1 MESSQEKSLPA
12 SERKLQKTREDG
24 QGARSRDLS
33 HLAILGVGAACLL
46 LLAPELMNRMQ
57 LAMSQQ
63 LAFNSATVM
72 SPGHMITR
80 LQDMVVIG
88 VVASTVFAV
97 LTGGAALISAIGA
110 GGWIFSAKPITPQFN
125 RLNPISGFTNL
136 FSKQQMA
143 NVAKMV
149 LMSAILT
156 FVAWNYLGNSI
167 EQVAM
172 LVLQPSPLAI
182 RQVGDWLTSGMSLL
196 LLVVF
201 LAALIDV
208 PLQAY
213 FFKARLKMSHEEV
226 KQEHK
231 ESDGNPHTK
240 GRIRQRQREVA
251 DRASV
256 SAVPK
261 ADFVV
266 MNPTHYAVALKYDE
280 KTMSAPQ
287 VVSRGTDLTA
297 MRIRDLAKEHGVP
310 VLQSP
315 MLARALYAHA
325 ELDQAIPATLY
336 TAVAQVLA
344 YVYRLKAA
352 LRGEGRMPDSLVDPY
367 VPPELDP
374 LNGTTVQGAPV

>member
-12 SERKLQKTREDG
+12 SERKLQKTRADG

-33 HLAILGVGAACLL
+33 HLAILGAGAACLL
-46 LLAPELMNRMQ
+46 LLAPELINRMQ

-88 VVASTVFAV
+88 VIASAVFAL
-97 LTGGAALISAIGA
+97 LTGGAALVSAIGA

-125 RLNPISGFTNL
+125 RLNPISGFVNL

-149 LMSAILT
+149 LLSAILT

-182 RQVGDWLTSGMSLL
+182 RHVADWLTSGMSLL

-201 LAALIDV
+201 MAALIDV

-261 ADFVV
+261 SDFVV

-374 LNGTTVQGAPV
+374 LNRTTVQGEQA

>member
-1 MESSQEKSLPA
+1 MASL
-12 SERKLQKTREDG
+12 
-24 QGARSRDLS
+24 
-33 HLAILGVGAACLL
+33 
-46 LLAPELMNRMQ
+46 Q

-63 LAFNSATVM
+63 LAFDASTVM
-72 SPGHMITR
+72 APGHMLSR
-80 LQDMVVIG
+80 LQDMVVVGLI
-88 VVASTVFAV
+88 ASVVFAL
-97 LTGGAALISAIGA
+97 LTGGAALISAVGA
-110 GGWIFSAKPITPQFN
+110 GGWIFSSKPITPQFS
-125 RLNPISGFTNL
+125 RLNPISGISNL

-149 LMSAILT
+149 LMTGILSY
-156 FVAWNYLGNSI
+156 VAWKFMGNSV

-172 LVLQPSPLAI
+172 LVLQPSPLAL
-182 RQVGDWLTSGMSLL
+182 RHVADWLISGMSLL

-201 LAALIDV
+201 LAAVVDV

-213 FFKARLKMSHEEV
+213 FFKDQLKMSHEEV

-231 ESDGNPHTK
+231 ESDGDPHTK

-256 SAVPK
+256 AAVPK

-287 VVSRGTDLTA
+287 VISRGTDLIA
-297 MRIRDLAKEHGVP
+297 MSIRDIAKKHNVP

-325 ELDQAIPATLY
+325 ELDQAIPAKLY

-352 LRGEGRMPDSLVDPY
+352 MRGEGRMPDSVPDPY

-374 LNGTTVQGAPV
+374 LNRTPVQGASV

>member
-12 SERKLQKTREDG
+12 TERKLQKTREDG

-33 HLAILGVGAACLL
+33 HLAILGAGAGCLMVWT
-46 LLAPELMNRMQ
+46 PELMEHMQ
-57 LAMSQQ
+57 RAMGQQ
-63 LAFNSATVM
+63 LSFDAATVM
-72 SPGHMITR
+72 ATGSMLSR
-80 LQDMVVIG
+80 LQDMVLVG
-88 VVASTVFAV
+88 LVASLVFAV
-97 LTGGAALISAIGA
+97 LTGGAALLSAIGA
-110 GGWIFSAKPITPQFN
+110 GGWIFSAKPITPQFS
-125 RLNPISGFTNL
+125 RLNPISGAANL

-149 LMSAILT
+149 LMTAILS
-156 FVAWNYLGNSI
+156 FVAWNFMGNSI
-167 EQVAM
+167 DRVAR
-172 LVLQPSPLAI
+172 LVLQPSPLAL
-182 RQVGDWLTSGMSLL
+182 RDVAQWLISGTSLL

-201 LAALIDV
+201 LAAVIDV

-213 FFKARLKMSHEEV
+213 FFKSRLKMSHEEV

-240 GRIRQRQREVA
+240 GRIRQRQREMA

-256 SAVPK
+256 GAVSK

-280 KTMSAPQ
+280 QTMSAPQ
-287 VVSRGTDLTA
+287 VIARGTDLIA
-297 MRIRDLAKEHGVP
+297 LKIRDLAGTHGVP

-352 LRGEGRMPDSLVDPY
+352 LRGEGKMPDALVQPH

-374 LNGTTVQGAPV
+374 LNRVAPQGTAV

>member
-12 SERKLQKTREDG
+12 SERKLQKSREDG

-33 HLAILGVGAACLL
+33 HLAILGAGAACLL
-46 LLAPELMNRMQ
+46 GLAPQLMASLQ

-63 LAFNSATVM
+63 LAFDASTVM
-72 SPGHMITR
+72 APGHMLSR
-80 LQDMVVIG
+80 LQDMVVVGLI
-88 VVASTVFAV
+88 ASVVFAL
-97 LTGGAALISAIGA
+97 LTGGAALISAVGA
-110 GGWIFSAKPITPQFN
+110 GGWIFSSKPITPQFS
-125 RLNPISGFTNL
+125 RLNPISGISNL

-149 LMSAILT
+149 LMTGILSY
-156 FVAWNYLGNSI
+156 VAWKFMGNSV

-172 LVLQPSPLAI
+172 LVLQPSPLAL
-182 RQVGDWLTSGMSLL
+182 RHVADWLISGMSLL

-201 LAALIDV
+201 LAAVVDV

-213 FFKARLKMSHEEV
+213 FFKDQLKMSHEEV

-231 ESDGNPHTK
+231 ESDGDPHTK

-256 SAVPK
+256 AAVPK

-287 VVSRGTDLTA
+287 VISRGTDLIA
-297 MRIRDLAKEHGVP
+297 MSIRDIAKKHNVP

-325 ELDQAIPATLY
+325 ELDQAIPAKLY

-352 LRGEGRMPDSLVDPY
+352 MRGEGRMPDSAPDPY

-374 LNGTTVQGAPV
+374 LNRTPVQGASV